1 MSPDSHRPFGSI
13 YSHGFARV
21 AVAVPH
27 MRIAEPAY
35 NAERAVALA
44 RQASDDNAVLIAF
57 PELGLSGYSIDDLL
71 HQGALLDG
79 VVQAIGQIAAES
91 ASLQP
96 IILVGAPL
104 RCEQGLFN
112 CAVVIHR
119 GRVLGVVPKS
129 YLPEYKEYYEKRQF
143 RAARDAVGD
152 RISLLGELVPFGAD
166 LLFCARDLPA
176 FVLHVEVCEDLW
188 VAIPPSTF
196 GALAGATVLA
206 NLSASNITI
215 GKAAFRRTLCSAQSA
230 RTIAAYLYTAA
241 GMGESTTDLA
251 WDGQAIIF
259 ENGDLLAEAE
269 RFSTEEQLVTCDVD
283 LDRLVA
289 DRAGT
294 SSYGDSIHDY
304 RDRLVAM
311 RRIDLELGVSGGA
324 AVPLRRRPERFPY
337 VPADP
342 VSRNERC
349 EEVYNIQVRGLE
361 TRLQATGIE
370 KIVIGVSGGLDS
382 THALIV
388 AARAVDRLG
397 LPRENVLAYTMPGF
411 ATSEHTL
418 RNSHRLMETLGVSA
432 AELDIRPSATQML
445 RDLGHPAAEG
455 ADQYDVT
462 YENVQAGD
470 RTSHLFR
477 LANYHGGLV
486 LGTGDLSELALGW
499 ATYGVGDQMS
509 HYHVN
514 ASVPK
519 TLIQFMVRWAIDTD
533 QFGSE
538 VGEVLDSVLNTEIS
552 PELVPSG
559 GENGDELQGSEKVV
573 GPYELQDF
581 FLYYILRFGYAPA
594 KVAFLALHA
603 WGDRTVGSW
612 PDLIPEERRNEYS
625 LEEIKHWLGVFLERF
640 FHISQFKRS
649 AMPNAPKVGS
659 GGSLSPRGDWRAPS
673 DSSAVTW
680 LEQLRASVPDSL

>member
-1 MSPDSHRPFGSI
+1 
-13 YSHGFARV
+13 
-21 AVAVPH
+21 
-27 MRIAEPAY
+27 MRIVEPAY
-35 NAERAVALA
+35 NAERTLALA
-44 RQASDDNAVLIAF
+44 RQASDEHAALVVF

-71 HQGALLDG
+71 HQDALLDG
-79 VVQAIGQIAAES
+79 VVAAIGRIADES
-91 ASLQP
+91 ADLTP
-96 IILVGAPL
+96 MLLVGAPL
-104 RCEQGLFN
+104 RCEHGLFN

-129 YLPEYKEYYEKRQF
+129 YLPEYREYYEKRQF

-152 RISLLGELVPFGAD
+152 TIRLLESHVPFGPD
-166 LLFCARDLPA
+166 LLFGARDVPG
-176 FVLHVEVCEDLW
+176 FVVHVEVCEDLW
-188 VAIPPSTF
+188 VPIPPSAY
-196 GALAGATVLA
+196 GALAGATVLV
-206 NLSASNITI
+206 NLSASNVTI
-215 GKAAFRRTLCSAQSA
+215 GKAVFRRELCASQSA

-251 WDGQAIIF
+251 WDGQALIY

-269 RFSTEEQLVTCDVD
+269 RFSIDEQLIACDID
-283 LDRLVA
+283 LDRLVS
-289 DRAGT
+289 DRAST
-294 SSYGDSIHDY
+294 SSYGDSIHDH
-304 RDRLVAM
+304 RARLATM
-311 RRIDLELGVSGGA
+311 RRIDFELGLRDGPSVA
-324 AVPLRRRPERFPY
+324 LRRRVERFPY
-337 VPADP
+337 VPDDP
-342 VSRNERC
+342 ASRNERC

-388 AARAVDRLG
+388 AARAMDRLG
-397 LPRENVLAYTMPGF
+397 LPRRSVLAYTMPGF

-418 RNSHRLMETLGVSA
+418 GNAHRLMEALGVSSS
-432 AELDIRPSATQML
+432 ELDIRPAATQML
-445 RDLGHPAAEG
+445 RDLGHPAADG
-455 ADQYDVT
+455 ADQYDIT
-462 YENVQAGD
+462 YENVQAGE

-533 QFGSE
+533 QFGAE
-538 VGEVLDSVLNTEIS
+538 VDEVLDSVLDTEIS
-552 PELVPSG
+552 PELVPSSSEDG
-559 GENGDELQGSEKVV
+559 TELQGSEKVV

-581 FLYYILRFGYAPA
+581 FLYYILRFGYSPG

-603 WGDRTVGSW
+603 WGDRAAGSW
-612 PDLIPEERRNEYS
+612 PDLIPEERRNEYGLS
-625 LEEIKHWLGVFLERF
+625 EIKHWLGVFLDRF
-640 FHISQFKRS
+640 FRTSQFKRS

-659 GGSLSPRGDWRAPS
+659 GGSVSPRGDWRAPS
-673 DSSAVTW
+673 DSSAATW
-680 LEQLRASVPDSL
+680 LEQLRESVPDDG